1 MKSLFT
7 LLVMVALATCWTSC
21 SDDDNDNDDNND
33 DNTNWQEIK
42 ATLEITDATLASAF
56 DCMEDEKD
64 AYTTCKIIIDWG
76 DGTIDESPKHYY
88 SQKGIYYVTIKV
100 KKIKK
105 LNISYS
111 QVTSLNL
118 SEATEL
124 TTLWC
129 LNCKLTSLDLSK
141 NTELTK
147 LISSSNQLSS
157 LDLSKNIKLYSL
169 DCSSNQLSSLDL
181 TKNIELI
188 ELDCEENQFTQEAV
202 NALLTSL
209 PMGKYNNGESI
220 STLKIN
226 DKWDTSIAEEKG
238 WKVN

>member
-21 SDDDNDNDDNND
+21 SDDDNDDNND

-100 KKIKK
+100 KKNKKIEYKLFSSYFIK
-105 LNISYS
+105 
-111 QVTSLNL
+111 
-118 SEATEL
+118 
-124 TTLWC
+124 
-129 LNCKLTSLDLSK
+129 SK
-141 NTELTK
+141 
-147 LISSSNQLSS
+147 
-157 LDLSKNIKLYSL
+157 
-169 DCSSNQLSSLDL
+169 
-181 TKNIELI
+181 
-188 ELDCEENQFTQEAV
+188 
-202 NALLTSL
+202 
-209 PMGKYNNGESI
+209 
-220 STLKIN
+220 
-226 DKWDTSIAEEKG
+226 
-238 WKVN
+238 

>member
-1 MKSLFT
+1 MKKIFT
-7 LLVMVALATCWTSC
+7 LLVMVALAACWTSC
-21 SDDDNDNDDNND
+21 SDDDND

-129 LNCKLTSLDLSK
+129 LNCKLTSL
-141 NTELTK
+141 
-147 LISSSNQLSS
+147 
-157 LDLSKNIKLYSL
+157 
-169 DCSSNQLSSLDL
+169 
-181 TKNIELI
+181 
-188 ELDCEENQFTQEAV
+188 V
-202 NALLTSL
+202 
-209 PMGKYNNGESI
+209 
-220 STLKIN
+220 
-226 DKWDTSIAEEKG
+226 
-238 WKVN
+238 